1 MVQHIPTSDRN
12 KASDFLRVSHWGYSK
27 HSVVYKKK
35 PELKKNLRLLILDE
49 KTAMTLEYK
58 EYKIKEHNKK
68 YLDRLFSSSNF

>member
-27 HSVVYKKK
+27 HSVVYKK
-35 PELKKNLRLLILDE
+35 PELKKNLRLLNLDE

-58 EYKIKEHNKK
+58 E
-68 YLDRLFSSSNF
+68 